1 MSTES
6 LVSGSSARMFRALVN
21 HSRNGEFC
29 SSCAN
34 RSINSR
40 RSCGVS
46 ASTSLIILL
55 SASVDIVFLP
65 YPQFTTL
72 TMNVESDVTS
82 KSKDRPTSYVAVV
95 LNDIRQQ
102 LVLNCCNLGLDHAAE
117 VQLTAPSEGQVF
129 GCVSDCFRMLG
140 VFNRRH

>member
-6 LVSGSSARMFRALVN
+6 LVSGSSARVFRALVN

-46 ASTSLIILL
+46 ELTSLIILL
-55 SASVDIVFLP
+55 SASVDIAVSTP
-65 YPQFTTL
+65 TIYHT
-72 TMNVESDVTS
+72 
-82 KSKDRPTSYVAVV
+82 DR
-95 LNDIRQQ
+95 
-102 LVLNCCNLGLDHAAE
+102 E
-117 VQLTAPSEGQVF
+117 
-129 GCVSDCFRMLG
+129 
-140 VFNRRH
+140 RREW